1 MTVFDGERHL
11 AEAVESILGQSFGD
25 FEFVVVDDG
34 STDGTLEI
42 LRRYGDRRLRVLTPG
57 RLGRAAALNLGVR
70 EAVAPLIAL
79 MDADD
84 VSLERRLERQLDLLA
99 SSPATG
105 VCSTWLEVIDEAGRV
120 LRQMAFPTRDADLRR
135 RFLRGNPIGGP
146 AAVVRREVFDQVGGF
161 REEFVP
167 SEDHDLWSRA
177 LEAFEFAVLPEV
189 VFRYRQNPRGLSHV
203 HRDRQARIT
212 GEITREI
219 RSRSFPLYST
229 RQVLQGSRFYRDLSN
244 GSREQLLSDYAADQA
259 FISSLLLRRG
269 RIAAGLRNL
278 VGTALIR
285 PTAIPAIGKP
295 ARAVAMLRHGRF
307 RTFCRRLVFHF
318 RSNG

>member
-11 AEAVESILGQSFGD
+11 AEAVESILGQTFTD

-34 STDGTLEI
+34 STDSTPEI
-42 LRRYGDRRLRVLTPG
+42 LRRYGDSRLRVLSPG

-105 VCSTWLEVIDEAGRV
+105 VCSTWLEVIDEAGGV
-120 LRQMAFPTRDADLRR
+120 LRQMAFPTCDADLRR

-167 SEDHDLWSRA
+167 SEDHDLWRRA
-177 LEAFEFAVLPEV
+177 LGSFSFAVLPEFL
-189 VFRYRQNPRGLSHV
+189 FRYRQNPRGLSHV
-203 HRDRQARIT
+203 QRERQAELTR
-212 GEITREI
+212 EITRDV
-219 RSRSFPLYST
+219 RTRPFPLYGT
-229 RQVLQGSRFYRDLSN
+229 RDVVRGARLYRGFEESV
-244 GSREQLLSDYAADQA
+244 REQLLRDYAADQA
-259 FISSLLLRRG
+259 FISSMLLRRG
-269 RIAAGLRNL
+269 RVRAGLANL
-278 VGTALIR
+278 VGTLLFR
-285 PTAIPAIGKP
+285 PTATLTFLRQ
-295 ARAVAMLRHGRF
+295 ARVRG
-307 RTFCRRLVFHF
+307 
-318 RSNG
+318 